1 MLGRKQKK
9 KLTLIAASILLLIA
23 ATIVDRL
30 FIKNDGLSW
39 IAYLPAYLTVGIG
52 VLLSAVK
59 GIGRGQIFDEVF
71 LMSIAT
77 VGALIIGEYIEACAV
92 MIFFRIG
99 ELFEISA
106 SQSARRA
113 ISALARSMPDSARV
127 LKEGEFVSVE
137 VDEISEGDVI
147 ELLPGERLAADSVII
162 KGEGYFDTSSITG
175 ESVPVYKKEGE
186 HITSGYISLDSRI
199 EARAEATFENS
210 ASSRIIALM
219 EEASIRKAKSEDL
232 ISKFS
237 LIYTPVVVFSA
248 LALAVIP
255 PLLSL
260 GSFTEFI
267 KRALTFL
274 VVSCPCALVISVPLT
289 YFTSVGR
296 AAKSGLIFKSNT
308 ALERLANVSVCA
320 FDKTGTLTSGS
331 FAIDRIVSF
340 GESEKRILSLAA
352 SLECHSSHP
361 LARCIVKRC
370 DEENIKYSDISL
382 VKEIRGIGMSGQTPD
397 GELFLVNGRSVER
410 FAESFEGYK
419 ASEDSSEVCV
429 ILDKK
434 LIGVIILS
442 DKVKDGARKSIEALE
457 KMNISCRML
466 TGDSLGAARRA
477 AEKLGIKNI
486 SAQLTPEG
494 KLKEVEELSDTD
506 KVLFVGDGLN
516 DAPVMAMASVSL
528 SMGGIGS
535 DAAVEASD
543 IVLTDDRIEKIPLAI
558 RLAKGAKRIVIENV
572 AFAIGVKLGVL
583 VLGAFGLVGLW
594 WAVFAD
600 VGVSVIA
607 ILNSM
612 RMLYFK

>member
-1 MLGRKQKK
+1 M
-9 KLTLIAASILLLIA
+9 
-23 ATIVDRL
+23 
-30 FIKNDGLSW
+30 
-39 IAYLPAYLTVGIG
+39 
-52 VLLSAVK
+52 
-59 GIGRGQIFDEVF
+59 
-71 LMSIAT
+71 
-77 VGALIIGEYIEACAV
+77 
-92 MIFFRIG
+92 
-99 ELFEISA
+99 
-106 SQSARRA
+106 
-113 ISALARSMPDSARV
+113 
-127 LKEGEFVSVE
+127 
-137 VDEISEGDVI
+137 
-147 ELLPGERLAADSVII
+147 
-162 KGEGYFDTSSITG
+162 
-175 ESVPVYKKEGE
+175 
-186 HITSGYISLDSRI
+186 
-199 EARAEATFENS
+199 
-210 ASSRIIALM
+210 
-219 EEASIRKAKSEDL
+219 
-232 ISKFS
+232 
-237 LIYTPVVVFSA
+237 
-248 LALAVIP
+248 
-255 PLLSL
+255 
-260 GSFTEFI
+260 
-267 KRALTFL
+267 
-274 VVSCPCALVISVPLT
+274 
-289 YFTSVGR
+289 GR

-442 DKVKDGARKSIEALE
+442 DKVKDGARKSVEALE

-558 RLAKGAKRIVIENV
+558 RLAKGAKSIVIENV

-583 VLGAFGLVGLW
+583 ALGAFGL
-594 WAVFAD
+594 AD
-600 VGVSVIA
+600 VGVAVLA

>member
-23 ATIVDRL
+23 AIIIDRL
-30 FIKNDGLSW
+30 FIKNNVLSLTL
-39 IAYLPAYLTVGIG
+39 YLPAYLTVGIG
-52 VLLSAVK
+52 VLISAVK

-71 LMSIAT
+71 LMSVAT
-77 VGALIIGEYIEACAV
+77 IGAFFIGEYIEACAV
-92 MIFFRIG
+92 MIFFRVG

-127 LKEGEFVSVE
+127 LRNGEFVSLE
-137 VDEISEGDVI
+137 VDEISKGDVI
-147 ELLPGERLAADSVII
+147 ELLPGERLAAYYFIV

-199 EARAEATFENS
+199 EARAEASFENS

-219 EEASIRKAKSEDL
+219 EEASVRKAKSEDF

-248 LALAVIP
+248 LALALVP

-308 ALERLANVSVCA
+308 ALERLADISVCA

-331 FAIDRIVSF
+331 FVIEKIISF
-340 GESEKRILSLAA
+340 GESEERILSLAA
-352 SLECHSSHP
+352 SLEGYSNHP
-361 LARCIVKRC
+361 LAKCIVKKC
-370 DEENIKYSDISL
+370 ADSNTEPIS
-382 VKEIRGIGMSGQTPD
+382 VSSVREIRGIGMSGNTPD
-397 GELFLVNGRSVER
+397 GSLFLVNGRALER
-410 FAESFEGYK
+410 FADSSEGYK

-429 ILDKK
+429 ILDRR

-442 DKVKDGARKSIEALE
+442 DEVKEGAKKSVGALE
-457 KMNISCRML
+457 KMKISCRML
-466 TGDSLGAARRA
+466 TGDSFGAAKRA
-477 AEKLGIKNI
+477 AEKLGIKNV

-494 KLKEVEELSDTD
+494 KLKEVEKLSGCDN
-506 KVLFVGDGLN
+506 VLFVGDGLN

-543 IVLTDDRIEKIPLAI
+543 IVLTDDRIDKIPLAVRI
-558 RLAKGAKRIVIENV
+558 ARRAKSIVIENV

-583 VLGAFGLVGLW
+583 ALGAFGLVGLW